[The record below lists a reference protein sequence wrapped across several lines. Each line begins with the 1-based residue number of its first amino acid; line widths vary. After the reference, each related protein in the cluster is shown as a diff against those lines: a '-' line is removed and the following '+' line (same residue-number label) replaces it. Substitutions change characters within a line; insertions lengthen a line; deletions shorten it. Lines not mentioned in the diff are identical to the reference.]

1 MFFLKFA
8 SQPCE
13 SRCRERL
20 ETILDELFQVL
31 RNPASLYYVRFVEF
45 VVAYFCGNNGNFG

>member
-45 VVAYFCGNNGNFG
+45 VVAYFCGNNGKFG